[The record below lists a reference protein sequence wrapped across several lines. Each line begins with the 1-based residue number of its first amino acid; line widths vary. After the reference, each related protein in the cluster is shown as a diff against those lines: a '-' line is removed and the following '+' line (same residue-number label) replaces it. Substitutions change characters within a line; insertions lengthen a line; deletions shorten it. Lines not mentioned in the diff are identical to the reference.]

1 MKKEG
6 HFLPSLA
13 SITDYFNLVYVQ
25 FEIIL
30 SHLAGRLE
38 SLSEG
43 KCPPILL
50 DVEQFVQHEVYRTS
64 ALSLHDM
71 RDMWFLHLVFPYII
85 GREYN
90 YLDLTFSL
98 GF

>member
-13 SITDYFNLVYVQ
+13 SITDYFNLVYLQ
-25 FEIIL
+25 FKIIL
-30 SHLAGRLE
+30 SNLAGKLE

-50 DVEQFVQHEVYRTS
+50 DVEQFVQHEVHRTS
-64 ALSLHDM
+64 ALPLHDM
-71 RDMWFLHLVFPYII
+71 TEM
-85 GREYN
+85 
-90 YLDLTFSL
+90 
-98 GF
+98 